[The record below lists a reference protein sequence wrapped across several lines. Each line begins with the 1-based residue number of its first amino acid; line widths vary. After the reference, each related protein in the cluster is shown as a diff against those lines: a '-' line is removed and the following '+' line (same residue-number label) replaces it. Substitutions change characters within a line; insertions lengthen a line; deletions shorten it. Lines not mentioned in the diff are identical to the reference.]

1 MNQGIALVIFASLVA
16 LTSTTHVFAQ
26 NASQNAMEVGSI
38 EELEK
43 LTGDN
48 PLENFSFV
56 ESIGNTT
63 ETIVNATASA
73 LANITSNQT
82 NTEQNLTG

>member
-1 MNQGIALVIFASLVA
+1 M
-16 LTSTTHVFAQ
+16 TSTTYVFAQ
-26 NASQNAMEVGSI
+26 NASQNEQAIGSI

-73 LANITSNQT
+73 LANLTSNQT
-82 NTEQNLTG
+82 DTKQNLTK

>member
-1 MNQGIALVIFASLVA
+1 
-16 LTSTTHVFAQ
+16 
-26 NASQNAMEVGSI
+26 
-38 EELEK
+38 LEK

-63 ETIVNATASA
+63 ETIVNATAGA

-82 NTEQNLTG
+82 DTEQNLTK

>member
-1 MNQGIALVIFASLVA
+1 MNQEITLIIFASLVA
-16 LTSTTHVFAQ
+16 MTSTTYVFAQ
-26 NASQNAMEVGSI
+26 NASQNEQAIGSI

-73 LANITSNQT
+73 LANLTSNQT
-82 NTEQNLTG
+82 ETEQNLTK

>member
-1 MNQGIALVIFASLVA
+1 MV

-26 NASQNAMEVGSI
+26 NASQDVNAVGSI

-82 NTEQNLTG
+82 DAAQNLTK

>member
-1 MNQGIALVIFASLVA
+1 MNQGITLIIFASLVV

-26 NASQNAMEVGSI
+26 NASQDVNAVGSI

-82 NTEQNLTG
+82 DAAQNLTK

>member
-1 MNQGIALVIFASLVA
+1 MNQEITLIIFASLVA
-16 LTSTTHVFAQ
+16 MTSTTYVFAQ
-26 NASQNAMEVGSI
+26 NASQNGEAIGSI

-73 LANITSNQT
+73 LANLTSNQT
-82 NTEQNLTG
+82 ETEQNLTK

>member
-1 MNQGIALVIFASLVA
+1 LVIFATLVA
-16 LTSTTHVFAQ
+16 LTSTSYVFAQ
-26 NASQNAMEVGSI
+26 NASQNGKPVGSI

-73 LANITSNQT
+73 LSNITSNLT
-82 NTEQNLTG
+82 DTAQNMSK

>member
-1 MNQGIALVIFASLVA
+1 MNQAITLVIFATLVG
-16 LTSTTHVFAQ
+16 LTSTSYVFAQ
-26 NASQNAMEVGSI
+26 NASQNVNAVGSI

-63 ETIVNATASA
+63 ETIVNATAST

-82 NTEQNLTG
+82 DTELNLTK

>member
-1 MNQGIALVIFASLVA
+1 MNKEITLIIFASMVA
-16 LTSTTHVFAQ
+16 LTSTTYVFAQ
-26 NASQNAMEVGSI
+26 NASQNVNAVGSI

-63 ETIVNATASA
+63 ETIVNATAGA
-73 LANITSNQT
+73 LANITSNQSD
-82 NTEQNLTG
+82 TEQNLTK

>member
-1 MNQGIALVIFASLVA
+1 MNQEITLIIFASLVA
-16 LTSTTHVFAQ
+16 MTSTTYVFAQ
-26 NASQNAMEVGSI
+26 NASQNGEAIGSI

-73 LANITSNQT
+73 LANLTSNQT
-82 NTEQNLTG
+82 DTKQNLTK

>member
-1 MNQGIALVIFASLVA
+1 MNQEITLIIFASLVA
-16 LTSTTHVFAQ
+16 MTSTTYVFAQ
-26 NASQNAMEVGSI
+26 NASQNGEEIGSI

-73 LANITSNQT
+73 LANLTSNQT
-82 NTEQNLTG
+82 ETEQNLTK

>member
-1 MNQGIALVIFASLVA
+1 MNQEITLIIFASLVA
-16 LTSTTHVFAQ
+16 MTSTTYVFAQ
-26 NASQNAMEVGSI
+26 NASQNEQAIGSI

-73 LANITSNQT
+73 LANLTSNQT
-82 NTEQNLTG
+82 DTKQNLTK

>member
-1 MNQGIALVIFASLVA
+1 MNQEITLIIFASLVA
-16 LTSTTHVFAQ
+16 MTSTTYVFAQ
-26 NASQNAMEVGSI
+26 NASQNGVEIGSI

-73 LANITSNQT
+73 LANLTSNQT
-82 NTEQNLTG
+82 ETELNLTK